1 MAIALLVSGVG
12 NLWAQT
18 PAPFLREKSSFE
30 GTTVSSLPT
39 FVPNGTTYTLELTGC
54 VADQEITVPGGS
66 FSYTPTASGT
76 VRFVRNGG
84 EEVYVYEGTTYK
96 GTVSVST
103 PDAPTYP
110 TGLTTAN
117 AGELNLIQNGGFEDI
132 TAGTYSSGRYKPT
145 HWTPYKSDK
154 GTPGDGTSVRSGSEI
169 TGSYNMLM
177 HADGYYLTQQL
188 ASGVMKNFTPYQ
200 ISFKYKANA
209 DGQKGT
215 KYRFDVGSEEFK
227 SDYFK
232 SAESNSSTT
241 SVQTFTKTFITPADI
256 VNQPYVELYSTTNK
270 GSGSSQKLDR
280 FDEFILVA
288 ANGGGIGITGATGA
302 SFLSGFAYAPEGAF
316 GAATSYSLASPYST
330 SLVTNGTFE
339 SNANG
344 WTTTTG
350 ASGKGT
356 ASNQAGAFTEKF
368 WENWNGTAFTGKM
381 YQSVENIP
389 NGTYKLNICAF
400 VNVVDAEKGQY
411 VYAGSNKSYVYTTT
425 PTAYTVYACVTDGTL
440 EYGLN
445 QSTAVANWMGIDN
458 VSLEYCGASDVTT
471 EGFKA
476 IYEASTNHLDDD
488 DYANVTG
495 EEKTNLQTAVGD
507 TPEATID
514 GYATASFNIGYADYI
529 FMNAKD
535 SYDGLATARTTGA
548 TYTTELWP
556 YASASKE
563 KNLDNA
569 VKAVAPETAADAVT
583 KTNAITTAIRQ
594 FVESNGLCEGLSTAV
609 DYTSYIK
616 DANCDATTGWTL
628 NGAGESSGE
637 TISVKSAEQ
646 YTKGDGT
653 TSGSYLDGGWST
665 SAACNQTASQAVTL
679 PAGTYQI
686 QITARSNCSTFTL
699 QIGDNSPINLPN
711 VGSTGGTFGN
721 GWSDV
726 RGTFTSDGTALT
738 ITIHGEGSENKTWMS
753 FDRIR
758 LIRTDATIATSED
771 YLALNNAISEAENK
785 LGFEK
790 DENAPYNNS
799 GIFPLLA
806 TAKGFNQEIS
816 NAQDDVQNAT
826 TALTSFSWTKNVE
839 ELNAVYDGTFAAAEN
854 NGAPAG
860 WTMSNNTL
868 GGDKHSRAFVGDE
881 RLSEFN
887 TSNSAFFLRFDGTNS
902 TRGSLYYYGNAD
914 GYTMPLKSDTYYR
927 LTVDFA
933 GWGSTGKPL
942 RLNVA
947 GPTGFDAVYCDINT
961 SVQADTEANVPQ
973 RFDIIFYASVAGNY
987 QLYFQTPGSDDN
999 THMVVVSNIEL
1010 FKCPAASATMTVKAN
1025 KWGTFIAP
1033 FDVTIPTG
1041 VNAYTVT
1048 GVSENT
1054 IVKSDALETTIPANT
1069 PVILENTT
1077 ESLISQEFNGQ
1088 NISTAD
1094 SYTVGLLTGVYTA
1107 ETIAAST
1114 EPTASDPG
1122 AYRYVLQTP
1131 TSGENEGKQA
1141 FYKVTSAFTA
1151 TAYRCYLSVD
1161 IPATGEGVK
1170 AFYLDGDET
1179 AVSSVKADELQG
1191 ATIYNLAGQRVSK
1204 AQKGV
1209 YIINGKKVAVK

>member
-12 NLWAQT
+12 NLWADDV
-18 PAPFLREKSSFE
+18 PFLREKDSFD
-30 GTTVSSLPT
+30 GTAVSSLST

-54 VADQEITVPGGS
+54 VASEEITVPGGS
-66 FSYTPTASGT
+66 FSYTPTTDGT

-84 EEVYVYEGTTYK
+84 NVVYVYEGTTYK

-103 PDAPTYP
+103 PADPTYP
-110 TGLTTAN
+110 TGLTS
-117 AGELNLIQNGGFEDI
+117 GSSENLIQNGGFED
-132 TAGTYSSGRYKPT
+132 TSAGTYSSGKYKPT

-169 TGSYNMLM
+169 TGEYNMLM

-288 ANGGGIGITGATGA
+288 ANGGGIGITGATAA
-302 SFLSGFAYAPEGAF
+302 SFLSGSAFAPEGAF
-316 GAATSYSLASPYST
+316 GAATSYSLASTYVT
-330 SLVTNGTFE
+330 SLVTNGTFD
-339 SNANG
+339 SNKNE
-344 WTTTTG
+344 WSSDTG
-350 ASGKGT
+350 AANNNT
-356 ASNQAGAFTEKF
+356 ANNQTGAFTGYF
-368 WENWNGTAFTGKM
+368 YQNWNSSAFTGKM

-556 YASASKE
+556 YASASMRT
-563 KNLDNA
+563 NLDNA
-569 VKAVAPETAADAVT
+569 VNAEDPETAADAVT

-637 TISVKSAEQ
+637 TISVKSAEP
-646 YTKGDGT
+646 YTKGDGKP
-653 TSGSYLDGGWST
+653 SGSYLDGGWST
-665 SAACNQTASQAVTL
+665 SAVCNQTASQTVTL

-699 QIGDNSPINLPN
+699 QIGGNSPINLPN

-816 NAQDDVQNAT
+816 NAQDDVRNAT

-839 ELNAVYDGTFAAAEN
+839 ELNAIYDGDFDAAKDNVA
-854 NGAPAG
+854 
-860 WTMSNNTL
+860 TNTL
-868 GGDKHSRAFVGDE
+868 PTGWHGSDSHYSEGYWCRYIYGTSSSNAGLLHFDNGSGMMSKSTPRYGLDE
-881 RLSEFN
+881 
-887 TSNSAFFLRFDGTNS
+887 
-902 TRGSLYYYGNAD
+902 
-914 GYTMPLKSDTYYR
+914 GYTMPLKANTYYK
-927 LTVDFA
+927 LSFDFA
-933 GWGSTGKPL
+933 GWNSELVTTVRIYDGDGTEVTVSPAATEKSSM
-942 RLNVA
+942 A
-947 GPTGFDAVYCDINT
+947 GQTNTTDWKSYTGFFKTNA
-961 SVQADTEANVPQ
+961 
-973 RFDIIFYASVAGNY
+973 AGNY
-987 QLYFQTPGSDDN
+987 VLKFDKNEHDGNGGQVAYGA
-999 THMVVVSNIEL
+999 IEL
-1010 FKCPAASATMTVKAN
+1010 YKAPAASATMSVKAN

-1033 FDVTIPTG
+1033 FDVEIPTG

-1048 GVSENT
+1048 GVDGT
-1054 IVKSDALETTIPANT
+1054 ALVKSDALDTTIPANT

-1077 ESLISQEFNGQ
+1077 ISDYSNVFEGQ
-1088 NISTAD
+1088 NISKAD
-1094 SYTVGLLTGVYTA
+1094 NYTTGLLTGVYTKA
-1107 ETIAAST
+1107 SIAASV
-1114 EPTASDPG
+1114 EPTAETAG
-1122 AYRYVLQTP
+1122 AYRYVLQTQ
-1131 TSGENEGKQA
+1131 GGVQA
-1141 FYKVTSAFTA
+1141 FYKVTSDFTA
-1151 TAYRCYLSVD
+1151 TEYRCYLSVPQ
-1161 IPATGEGVK
+1161 PATGGGEIK
-1170 AFYLDGDET
+1170 AFYLDLNDET